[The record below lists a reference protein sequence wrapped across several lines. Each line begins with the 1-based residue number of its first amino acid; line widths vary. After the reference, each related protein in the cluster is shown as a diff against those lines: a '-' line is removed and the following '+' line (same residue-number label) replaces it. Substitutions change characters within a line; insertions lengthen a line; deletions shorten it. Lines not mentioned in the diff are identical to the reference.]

1 MENLPNLSL
10 DLGVV
15 LGGLQGGKLLSR
27 QRKVEKGRV
36 EREKERVDLI
46 SLVIIFVLNYKYEAK
61 ITLNG

>member
-1 MENLPNLSL
+1 MWKTSL
-10 DLGVV
+10 IYRGDLGVV

-46 SLVIIFVLNYKYEAK
+46 SLVIIFV
-61 ITLNG
+61 